1 MDERL
6 RRRAWE
12 LSKAVRIR
20 ASLSARRSTTALFI
34 LGCQR
39 SGTTMLGDTLAK
51 DRRVKAVREFSA
63 VTLPAP
69 GRRPWSISSTSRFG
83 IRMKPL
89 DEVAATIERLRY
101 PLTVLKPLVE
111 SQRAPEILG
120 AIDGSVAVWV
130 FRDYRDVA
138 RSNVEL
144 FTPEVT
150 RVNLEPMIRPEP
162 GNWRSELVPADVR
175 ELIARHYSP
184 DMSPFDGG
192 ALFWYARNR
201 LFGHLDLAAD
211 ARVMA
216 LRYED
221 LVAAPERSMRAV
233 YAHAGVP
240 FPGARIVEDIHPRS
254 VGLGRELDL
263 SPEIQ
268 EACERVWAELSAAA
282 AGDLES
288 GRQP

>member
-6 RRRAWE
+6 RRKAWE
-12 LSKAVRIR
+12 LAKAVRAR
-20 ASLSARRSTTALFI
+20 ASMGGRGQTTALFI

-51 DRRVKAVREFSA
+51 DRRVKAFREFSA
-63 VTLPAP
+63 VNLPAP
-69 GRRPWSISSTSRFG
+69 NRRPWSVRSTSRFG
-83 IRMKPL
+83 LRMKPL
-89 DEVAATIERLRY
+89 DEVAETIDRLPY
-101 PLTVLKPLVE
+101 PLAVMKPLVE
-111 SQRAPEILG
+111 SQRAPEILE

-150 RVNLEPMIRPEP
+150 RVNLEPMIKPEP
-162 GNWRSELVPADVR
+162 GNWRSELVPDDVR

-184 DMSPFDGG
+184 EMSPFDGG

-201 LFGHLDLAAD
+201 LFGELDLAAD

-221 LVAAPERSMRAV
+221 LVSEPERAMRAV
-233 YAHAGVP
+233 YSHAGVP
-240 FPGARIVEDIHPRS
+240 FPGTQIVEDIHPRS

-263 SPEIQ
+263 VPEIQ
-268 EACERVWAELSAAA
+268 EACERVLADLSAA
-282 AGDLES
+282 AGDL
-288 GRQP
+288 GQG